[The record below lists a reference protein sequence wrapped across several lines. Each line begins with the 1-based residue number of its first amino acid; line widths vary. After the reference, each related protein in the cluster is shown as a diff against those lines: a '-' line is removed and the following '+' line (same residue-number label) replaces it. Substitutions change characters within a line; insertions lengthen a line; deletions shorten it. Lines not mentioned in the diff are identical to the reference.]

1 MSDRNWTSIKIT
13 SNIIKLDHHDEDT
26 LSEVLKES
34 TSIEDALNDCI
45 TLNGKYSFPQEDV
58 ERIYKELIKR
68 DEDLE
73 MTVTCECEMF
83 DYIVGGFGNKN
94 GILFEERWPGN
105 EKYAKALEEERE
117 EEYEEALQK
126 QQMVLID
133 DCKKKLI
140 VNRVYRDIR
149 KRD

>member
-34 TSIEDALNDCI
+34 TSIEHAIDDMI
-45 TLNGKYSFPQEDV
+45 GINGNTSFPQEDV

-73 MTVTCECEMF
+73 MTVACECEMF

-126 QQMVLID
+126 QQMFLID

>member
-1 MSDRNWTSIKIT
+1 MANRNWTSIGIT

-26 LSEVLKES
+26 LSKVLKDS

-105 EKYAKALEEERE
+105 EKYAEALEEERE

-140 VNRVYRDIR
+140 VSRVYR
-149 KRD
+149 

>member
-1 MSDRNWTSIKIT
+1 MANRNWTSIKIT
-13 SNIIKLDHHDEDT
+13 SNIIKLDLHDEDT

-34 TSIEDALNDCI
+34 TSIEDAVNDCI

-117 EEYEEALQK
+117 EEYEEALQD

>member
-1 MSDRNWTSIKIT
+1 MANRNWTSIKIT
-13 SNIIKLDHHDEDT
+13 SNIIKLDLHDEDT

-34 TSIEDALNDCI
+34 TSIEDAVNDCI

-73 MTVTCECEMF
+73 MTVTCESEMF

-117 EEYEEALQK
+117 EEYEEALQD

>member
-1 MSDRNWTSIKIT
+1 MANRNWTSIKIT
-13 SNIIKLDHHDEDT
+13 SNIIKLDLHDEDT

-34 TSIEDALNDCI
+34 TSIEHAIDDMI
-45 TLNGKYSFPQEDV
+45 GINGNTSFPQEDV

-117 EEYEEALQK
+117 EEYEEALQD

>member
-1 MSDRNWTSIKIT
+1 MANRNWTSIKIT
-13 SNIIKLDHHDEDT
+13 SNIIKLDLHDEDT

-34 TSIEDALNDCI
+34 TSIEDAVNDCI

-105 EKYAKALEEERE
+105 EKYAEALEEERE
-117 EEYEEALQK
+117 EEYEEALQN

>member
-1 MSDRNWTSIKIT
+1 MANRNWTSIKIT
-13 SNIIKLDHHDEDT
+13 SNIIKLDLHDEDT

-34 TSIEDALNDCI
+34 TSIEDAVNDCI

-105 EKYAKALEEERE
+105 EKYAEALEEERE

>member
-13 SNIIKLDHHDEDT
+13 SNIIKLDLHDEDT

-34 TSIEDALNDCI
+34 TSIEDAVNDCI

-105 EKYAKALEEERE
+105 EKYAKALELERE

>member
-1 MSDRNWTSIKIT
+1 MANRNWTSIKIT
-13 SNIIKLDHHDEDT
+13 SNIIKLDLHDEDT

-34 TSIEDALNDCI
+34 TSIEHAIDDMI
-45 TLNGKYSFPQEDV
+45 GINGNTSFPQEDV

-105 EKYAKALEEERE
+105 EKYAEALEEERE

>member
-1 MSDRNWTSIKIT
+1 MANRNWTSIQIT
-13 SNIIKLDHHDEDT
+13 SNIIKLDYHDEEI
-26 LSEVLKES
+26 LSEVLKEGWG
-34 TSIEDALNDCI
+34 TSIEDALNDGI

-105 EKYAKALEEERE
+105 EKYAEALEEERE

-140 VNRVYRDIR
+140 VSRVY
-149 KRD
+149 K

>member
-1 MSDRNWTSIKIT
+1 
-13 SNIIKLDHHDEDT
+13 
-26 LSEVLKES
+26 
-34 TSIEDALNDCI
+34 
-45 TLNGKYSFPQEDV
+45 
-58 ERIYKELIKR
+58 
-68 DEDLE
+68 

-105 EKYAKALEEERE
+105 EKYAEALEEERE